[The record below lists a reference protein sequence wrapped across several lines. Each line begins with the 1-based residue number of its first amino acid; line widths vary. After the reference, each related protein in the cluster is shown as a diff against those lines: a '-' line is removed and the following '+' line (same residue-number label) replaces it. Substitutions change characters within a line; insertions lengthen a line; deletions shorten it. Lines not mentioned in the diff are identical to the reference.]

1 MNDADKEAVFRAYDG
16 GDGSISYQEFIR
28 DVCKE
33 GGGGTSRRS
42 SRASLHEMSAVSGRS
57 SRSLSN
63 STSLPSIGKSASPA
77 PDNGQSHR
85 SKEEERRK
93 ILREMKKLEL
103 EIAVKRNNVS
113 KMKMQRELEEEQKNI
128 PNAT

>member
-28 DVCKE
+28 DVCKD
-33 GGGGTSRRS
+33 GGGTSRRS
-42 SRASLHEMSAVSGRS
+42 SLASLHEMSAVTGRS

-77 PDNGQSHR
+77 PDNGHSHR

-103 EIAVKRNNVS
+103 EIAVKRNNVT